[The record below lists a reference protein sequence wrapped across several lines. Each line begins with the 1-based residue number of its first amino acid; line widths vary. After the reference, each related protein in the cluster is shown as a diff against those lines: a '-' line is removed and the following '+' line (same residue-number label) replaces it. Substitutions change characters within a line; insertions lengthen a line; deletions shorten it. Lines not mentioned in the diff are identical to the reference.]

1 MRFFFS
7 INLVSTLFYF
17 EFQII
22 ILSNNQQQLIFQQN
36 ILLLFNISFFFLQV
50 ISSSIDWTSYNCKN
64 KDEKIFR

>member
-7 INLVSTLFYF
+7 VNLISTLFYF

-22 ILSNNQQQLIFQQN
+22 TLSNNQQQLIFQQN
-36 ILLLFNISFFFLQV
+36 ILLLFNISFFLQV

>member
-7 INLVSTLFYF
+7 VNLVSTLFYF

-36 ILLLFNISFFFLQV
+36 ILLLFNISFFLQV

>member
-22 ILSNNQQQLIFQQN
+22 TLSNNQQQLIFQQN
-36 ILLLFNISFFFLQV
+36 ILLLFNISFFFAG
-50 ISSSIDWTSYNCKN
+50 N
-64 KDEKIFR
+64 IFFHRLDKL